1 MAGRFYPTK
10 PAKLMGKMTLS
21 YGVAQIIAPAFTG
34 IIAERTGNYDI
45 GLWLAAAFVF
55 IGAIIIAVLRFIEVS
70 KLKDQ

>member
-34 IIAERTGNYDI
+34 IIAEKTGNYDI
-45 GLWLAAAFVF
+45 GVWLAGAFVF
-55 IGAIIIAVLRFIEVS
+55 VGAIIIAVLKYLEVT
-70 KLKDQ
+70 KEKA